1 MTATQPTHLPAP
13 PPPAPAGPPAAPRA
27 ARARPLAVVGGV
39 LAVLLLAYG
48 VLQVLAWMFTR
59 TTSATATLAA
69 TDVVEL
75 VADGEVLVTV
85 SAVDDVRVERV
96 ARFAWGGPRYEVTSQ
111 GDRTVVRHEC
121 VESWVSSCS
130 AALEVTVPEG
140 THVVVRAVDGDVRV
154 AGPAADVEVR
164 AADGEVEVSGARGDL
179 DVRGRDGDVTAQGVR
194 GGVAVELSDGDVR
207 VTEAGGDVT
216 VGGRDGA
223 VVLADVGGDA
233 DVRTSDGR
241 IEVRDVGGALT
252 VRKRDGD
259 VGVAQVRG
267 DVTVQAVDG
276 DVTVHGTGDPV
287 ALQITSNGRQ
297 RVEGATDPGAA
308 VHVDLRTVDGDVSY
322 LGPAA

>member
-1 MTATQPTHLPAP
+1 
-13 PPPAPAGPPAAPRA
+13 
-27 ARARPLAVVGGV
+27 VGGV

-96 ARFAWGGPRYEVTSQ
+96 ARFAWDGPRYEVTSL

-121 VESWVSSCS
+121 AQSWVPSCS
-130 AALEVTVPEG
+130 GALDVTVPEG
-140 THVVVRAVDGDVRV
+140 THVVVRTVDGEVRV

-164 AADGEVEVSGARGDL
+164 AADGDVHVSGARGDL

-216 VGGRDGA
+216 VGSNDGA
-223 VVLADVGGDA
+223 VVLADVAGGA
-233 DVRTSDGR
+233 DVRGSDGR

-252 VRKRDGD
+252 VRNVDGD
-259 VGVAQVRG
+259 VLVAQVRG
-267 DVTVQAVDG
+267 DVTARAVDG

-287 ALQITSNGRQ
+287 ALEITSNGRQ
-297 RVEGATDPGAA
+297 RVEGATDPAA
-308 VHVDLRTVDGDVSY
+308 DVRVELRTFDGDVAY
-322 LGPAA
+322 LGPEG